1 MAAVRQDFPRPL
13 REDAEFKAEVRR
25 EVLTDELLNPPE
37 TFAGMN
43 ARRDSMSGLFDRII
57 VLLENIDARLK
68 RIESDL
74 AELKGDILELK
85 MANRIVPFISGKL
98 ELRAGRIVR
107 GGQPTDASIAFDDL
121 LYDAY
126 EGGAIDARERERLNA
141 TDLIISA
148 VSRKSKARAYVAVEA
163 SYVVDVRDAARA
175 RSGADILAKA
185 FPDAEAYPA
194 VYGRNVNPEG
204 RAAADR
210 LGVSI
215 YAAPRDESANPH

>member
-1 MAAVRQDFPRPL
+1 MVAIRQDFLRLL

-25 EVLTDELLNPPE
+25 EVLTDEILNLPE
-37 TFAGMN
+37 TFAGMT
-43 ARRDSMSGLFDRII
+43 ARRDRTSELFDRII
-57 VLLENIDARLK
+57 VLLENIDACLTRVE
-68 RIESDL
+68 ISL

-85 MANRIVPFISGKL
+85 MANRIAPFISGKL

-141 TDLIISA
+141 TDLIVSA

-163 SYVVDVRDAARA
+163 SFVIDVRDAARA
-175 RSGADILAKA
+175 RNSADILAKA

-194 VYGRNVNPEG
+194 VYGVNVNPEG
-204 RAAADR
+204 RAEADR